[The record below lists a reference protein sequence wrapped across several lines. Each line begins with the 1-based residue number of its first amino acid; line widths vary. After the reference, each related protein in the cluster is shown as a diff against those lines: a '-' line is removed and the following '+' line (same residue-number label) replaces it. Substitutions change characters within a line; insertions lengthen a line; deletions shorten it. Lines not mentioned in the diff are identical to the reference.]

1 MSGQFVVSFS
11 RLGLINKKV
20 TILGKSVTGT
30 SHGLWDLVRLP
41 VLIVMEA
48 FLGFISS
55 SWVAGCWRWLV
66 LVVVRCWA
74 GYLGQ
79 GWEIGR
85 GKAGSGG
92 LWGLFLLN
100 WVLCYVSSQFWYF
113 PEISLFS
120 KILNLRLFGDSWYN
134 SCTKIFIL
142 DIKFCFTCGES
153 NLY

>member
-20 TILGKSVTGT
+20 TILGKTVTGT
-30 SHGLWDLVRLP
+30 SHGLWDLVGLP

-48 FLGFISS
+48 FMGVISS
-55 SWVAGCWRWLV
+55 NWVAGCWRWLV
-66 LVVVRCWA
+66 LVVVQCWA
-74 GYLGQ
+74 EYL
-79 GWEIGR
+79 GR
-85 GKAGSGG
+85 GKVGSGG
-92 LWGLFLLN
+92 LWGLFLRN

-120 KILNLRLFGDSWYN
+120 KILNLRLFGDSWDN

-142 DIKFCFTCGES
+142 DVKFRFTCGES